1 MKNRPENDIMRRVNI
16 VIGQVHGIRRMLEQQ
31 RTFTDIYVQLS
42 SVKASIEN
50 TEVILIAQEGK
61 LDKRYAEL
69 FRMISRRMDALKE
82 LHW

>member
-1 MKNRPENDIMRRVNI
+1 MKNNPGKDIMRRVNI

-42 SVKASIEN
+42 SVKAYIEKI
-50 TEVILIAQEGK
+50 EVILIAQEGK
-61 LDKRYAEL
+61 LDKRSAAL